1 MEHGWR
7 GMSIFLRKKRRNG
20 YVFTRNEESV
30 SLVWDAIKE
39 VVDSVVVEKQTH
51 TGVCERRR

>member
-1 MEHGWR
+1 
-7 GMSIFLRKKRRNG
+7 MSIFLRKKRRNG

>member
-1 MEHGWR
+1 M
-7 GMSIFLRKKRRNG
+7 
-20 YVFTRNEESV
+20 FTRNEESV

-51 TGVCERRR
+51 T